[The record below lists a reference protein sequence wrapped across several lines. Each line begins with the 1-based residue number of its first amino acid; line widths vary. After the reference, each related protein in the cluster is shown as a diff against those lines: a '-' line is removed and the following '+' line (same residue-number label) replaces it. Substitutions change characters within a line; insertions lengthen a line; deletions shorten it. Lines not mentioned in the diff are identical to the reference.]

1 MDPATISAHLLDHV
15 PFHVAIGVT
24 LLLDAVLL
32 AGLSW
37 AYRSPRF
44 AQYLLRAPMKM
55 KVSQANYRWT
65 VATTGLLSSLATV
78 ALVYGLAPW
87 TMSTAPTAWWVP
99 VLQGLG
105 ILFVYDFAYYFMHRL
120 LHVRALMPLVHEV
133 HHRVRF
139 PSALESLYL
148 SPIEMLAGLG
158 LLMAVTALVGPIHW
172 TAFAVVFFV
181 YSTLHIIIHSGMR
194 FPYPGFGVINYL
206 TLKHHKH
213 HLNKHGHNYASVTPL
228 PDIVFRT
235 SI

>member
-15 PFHVAIGVT
+15 PFHVCIGVT
-24 LLLDAVLL
+24 LFIDAVLL
-32 AGLSW
+32 AWLSW
-37 AYRSPRF
+37 AYRAPRF
-44 AQYLLRAPMKM
+44 AEYLLRAPMPM
-55 KVSQANYRWT
+55 KVTQANYRWT

-78 ALVYGLAPW
+78 GLVYGLAPF
-87 TMSTAPTAWWVP
+87 TVSVAPAAWWVIA
-99 VLQGLG
+99 LQGLG
-105 ILFVYDFAYYFMHRL
+105 VLLVYDFAYYFMHRFM
-120 LHVRALMPLVHEV
+120 HIKALMPFVHAV

-158 LLMAVTALVGPIHW
+158 LLMLVTAILGPIHW
-172 TAFAVVFFV
+172 IAFASVFFV
-181 YSTLHIIIHSGMR
+181 YSTLHIVIHSGMR

-228 PDIVFRT
+228 PDLLFRT

>member
-1 MDPATISAHLLDHV
+1 MPDLSGHLLDHV

-24 LLLDAVLL
+24 LFVDAVLM
-32 AGLSW
+32 AFLSW

-44 AQYLLRAPMKM
+44 QARLLRAPIEM
-55 KVSQANYRWT
+55 KVSKANYRWT
-65 VATTGLLSSLATV
+65 VAVTGTLSTLSTIG
-78 ALVYGLAPW
+78 LVYGLAPW
-87 TMSTAPTAWWVP
+87 TVSTSATPVWQI
-99 VLQGLG
+99 VLQGFGVL
-105 ILFVYDFAYYFMHRL
+105 IVYDFAYYFMHRFM
-120 LHVRALMPLVHEV
+120 HIKALMPYVHAV

-158 LLMAVTALVGPIHW
+158 LLMAVTALIGPIHW
-172 TAFAVVFFV
+172 TAFAAVFFV
-181 YSTLHIIIHSGMR
+181 YSTLHIVIHSGMR
-194 FPYPGFGVINYL
+194 FEHPAFGVINYL

-228 PDIVFRT
+228 PDLVFGT